1 MACTIATVVS
11 REMIIRK
18 IFRYMHFGFKTK
30 KFLCARTHKAH
41 FTTHKNSTWI
51 SKNRIFSKIR
61 FFRVCA
67 CCVHIMQH
75 YLWENKRSISYLDI
89 CNKVWSYLT
98 PAWLHECNKYQGALK
113 KAYSKVRWKPAC
125 FWKKNKFKVRWKPAC
140 FWRKNH
146 MWVCTPLM
154 YCIIANFVSREKF
167 VRPEMF
173 KIKIFFVRKKN

>member
-1 MACTIATVVS
+1 MGS
-11 REMIIRK
+11 KEIIIPK
-18 IFRYMHFGFKTK
+18 IFRYMHVHLK
-30 KFLCARTHKAH
+30 KNFLPWARTHKAH

-51 SKNRIFSKIR
+51 SKNLIFSKIH

-98 PAWLHECNKYQGALK
+98 PAWVHEGNKYQDILK
-113 KAYSKVRWKPAC
+113 KTYS
-125 FWKKNKFKVRWKPAC
+125 KVRWKPAC

-173 KIKIFFVRKKN
+173 KIKILFVRKKN

>member
-1 MACTIATVVS
+1 MYCTIANFVS

-30 KFLCARTHKAH
+30 KILCARTHKAH

-51 SKNRIFSKIR
+51 SKNRIFSKIH

-75 YLWENKRSISYLDI
+75 FLWENKQSISYLDI

-98 PAWLHECNKYQGALK
+98 PAWLHEGNKYQDALK

-125 FWKKNKFKVRWKPAC
+125 FWKKKQVQSTLKTRMFLEKKS
-140 FWRKNH
+140 H
-146 MWVCTPLM
+146 
-154 YCIIANFVSREKF
+154 VSVYPVDVLYNSQFCVEG
-167 VRPEMF
+167 
-173 KIKIFFVRKKN
+173 KICQTRNVQN